1 MVEEKIVVLGD
12 KYTCL
17 GFKLAGVA
25 DFFEAE
31 GRQAEAKLVE
41 LIAREDIGII
51 IVNEKVVAEADWRL
65 KKRLE
70 GIAKPS
76 VVTVPDKTGESFEGE
91 SLKALVKR
99 ALGFELIK

>member
-1 MVEEKIVVLGD
+1 MVEEKIVVLAD

-17 GFKLAGVA
+17 GFKLAGITESI
-25 DFFEAE
+25 EAE
-31 GRQAEAKLVE
+31 GRHAEAKLVE
-41 LIAREDIGII
+41 LLSREDVGII
-51 IVNEKVVAEADWRL
+51 VVSEKTVAEADWRL

-76 VVTVPDKTGESFEGE
+76 IVTVPDKTGESFEGE
-91 SLKALVKR
+91 SLKTLVKR